1 MMNIAIIGSGISG
14 LTCAYL
20 LSGCHKITL
29 FEANNYLGGH
39 TNTIDIDLEG
49 SSYAVDTG
57 FIVYN
62 EKTYPLFKKI
72 LKQLDVQTQPSNMS
86 FSVKC
91 ERTGLEYK
99 PTSLNSLFGQRKNIL
114 RPEFFGMLNGI
125 LAFNRGARR
134 LLDKDVDFQ
143 ETVKEFADKMK
154 INTMAFEK
162 FVVPMAS
169 AIWSTS
175 PSIME
180 SIPIQ
185 YLARFFNN
193 HGLLS
198 INNHPQWRVVKGGAR
213 EYVKKMATRFS
224 GDIRLNSKVIR
235 ITRKPEGVKVKT
247 GNNVIENFDAVIL
260 ACHSDQALEMLK
272 DPTSQEKEILS
283 SIPYQ
288 KNIALLH
295 TDISVLPL
303 RKRVW
308 ASWNSNIPRN
318 KENRVSLTYNMNML
332 QSIKC
337 PDTICV
343 SLNMEE
349 RIKPEKVLKR
359 IIYNH
364 PVYNKTTVNAQN
376 RKHEINGLN
385 NTYYAGAYW
394 KYGFHEDGVK
404 SALDVCRHFG
414 VESI

>member
-1 MMNIAIIGSGISG
+1 MNIAIVGSGISG

-20 LSGCHKITL
+20 LSDAHKITL

-39 TNTIDIDLEG
+39 TNTIDIELEG
-49 SSYAVDTG
+49 STYAIDTG

-72 LKQLDVQTQPSNMS
+72 LRQLNVQTQSSNMS

-99 PTSLNSLFGQRKNIL
+99 PTSLNSLFGQRKNML
-114 RPEFFGMLNGI
+114 RTEFFGMLNGI
-125 LAFNRGARR
+125 LEFNKGARK
-134 LLDKDVDFQ
+134 LLDKDVDSQ
-143 ETVKEFADKMK
+143 ETVKQFVDKMK
-154 INTMAFEK
+154 INTMTFEK
-162 FVVPMAS
+162 FVIPMAS

-175 PSIME
+175 PDLMK
-180 SIPIQ
+180 SIPID

-198 INNHPQWRVVKGGAR
+198 INNHPQWRVIKGGAR
-213 EYVKKMATRFS
+213 EYIKKMVARFS
-224 GDIRLNSKVIR
+224 DSIRLNSKVVR
-235 ITRKPEGVKVKT
+235 ITRKPEGVKLKT
-247 GNNVIENFDAVIL
+247 GNNVTANFDAVIL
-260 ACHSDQALEMLK
+260 ACHSDQALEMLQ
-272 DPTSQEKEILS
+272 DPTSKETEILS

-288 KNIALLH
+288 ENIALLH
-295 TDISVLPL
+295 TDTSVLPL
-303 RKRVW
+303 RKRIW
-308 ASWNSNIPRN
+308 ASWNSNIPLK
-318 KENRVSLTYNMNML
+318 KENKVSLTYNMKML

>member
-1 MMNIAIIGSGISG
+1 MNIAIVGSGISG

-20 LSGCHKITL
+20 LSDAHKITL

-39 TNTIDIDLEG
+39 TNTIDIELEG
-49 SSYAVDTG
+49 STYAIDTG

-72 LKQLDVQTQPSNMS
+72 LRQLNVQTQSSNMS

-99 PTSLNSLFGQRKNIL
+99 PTSLNSLFGQRKNML
-114 RPEFFGMLNGI
+114 RTEFFGMLNGI
-125 LAFNRGARR
+125 LEFNKGARK
-134 LLDKDVDFQ
+134 LLDKDVDSQ
-143 ETVKEFADKMK
+143 ETVKQFVDKMK
-154 INTMAFEK
+154 INTMTFEK
-162 FVVPMAS
+162 FVIPMAS

-175 PSIME
+175 PDLMK
-180 SIPIQ
+180 SIPID

-198 INNHPQWRVVKGGAR
+198 INNHPQWRVIKGGAR
-213 EYVKKMATRFS
+213 EYIKKMVARFS
-224 GDIRLNSKVIR
+224 DSIRLNSKVVR
-235 ITRKPEGVKVKT
+235 ITRKPEGVKLKT
-247 GNNVIENFDAVIL
+247 GNNVTANFDAVIL
-260 ACHSDQALEMLK
+260 ACHSDQALEMLQ
-272 DPTSQEKEILS
+272 DPTSKETEILS

-288 KNIALLH
+288 ENIALLH
-295 TDISVLPL
+295 TDTSVLPL
-303 RKRVW
+303 RKRIW
-308 ASWNSNIPRN
+308 ASWNSNIPLK
-318 KENRVSLTYNMNML
+318 KENKVSLTYNMNML

-404 SALDVCRHFG
+404 SALDVCRRFG

>member
-1 MMNIAIIGSGISG
+1 MNIAIIGSGISG

-20 LSGCHKITL
+20 LSGSHKITL

-125 LAFNRGARR
+125 LAFNKGARR

-213 EYVKKMATRFS
+213 EYVKKMVTRFS

-235 ITRKPEGVKVKT
+235 VTRKPEGVKVRT
-247 GNNVIENFDAVIL
+247 GNNIIENFDAVIL

-272 DPTSQEKEILS
+272 EPTSQEKEILS

-288 KNIALLH
+288 ENIALLH
-295 TDISVLPL
+295 TDISVLPF

-318 KENRVSLTYNMNML
+318 KDNRVS
-332 QSIKC
+332 I
-337 PDTICV
+337 D
-343 SLNMEE
+343 
-349 RIKPEKVLKR
+349 
-359 IIYNH
+359 
-364 PVYNKTTVNAQN
+364 
-376 RKHEINGLN
+376 
-385 NTYYAGAYW
+385 
-394 KYGFHEDGVK
+394 
-404 SALDVCRHFG
+404 
-414 VESI
+414 

>member
-1 MMNIAIIGSGISG
+1 
-14 LTCAYL
+14 
-20 LSGCHKITL
+20 
-29 FEANNYLGGH
+29 
-39 TNTIDIDLEG
+39 
-49 SSYAVDTG
+49 
-57 FIVYN
+57 
-62 EKTYPLFKKI
+62 
-72 LKQLDVQTQPSNMS
+72 MS

-125 LAFNRGARR
+125 LAFNKGARR
-134 LLDKDVDFQ
+134 LLDKDVNFQ

-235 ITRKPEGVKVKT
+235 ITRKPEGVKVRT
-247 GNNVIENFDAVIL
+247 GNNIIENFDAVIL

-272 DPTSQEKEILS
+272 EPTSQEKEILS

-288 KNIALLH
+288 ENIALLH
-295 TDISVLPL
+295 TDISVLPF

-337 PDTICV
+337 TDTICV

-364 PVYNKTTVNAQN
+364 PVYNNTTVNAPVSYT
-376 RKHEINGLN
+376 HL
-385 NTYYAGAYW
+385 TLPTS
-394 KYGFHEDGVK
+394 DLV
-404 SALDVCRHFG
+404 
-414 VESI
+414 